1 MNRQG
6 MGMSLGR
13 REFVGAAMGATL
25 VGGSMMAGVAGGAQ
39 ASNQPA
45 PDNVVTALNPNDWAS
60 VRAQFNLA
68 PEFVHISNFFLASNP
83 RPVREAMARHRQAFD
98 ENPYTYLE
106 DNMFASPQ
114 DMVWRK
120 VCAAAAD
127 YTGGR
132 AEDIALT
139 TSTTQGLSMVYNGLK
154 LAPHQEILTTNHEW
168 YTHDEAMR
176 LAVIKWGGSIRRID
190 LYQGP
195 DDVSVDAIVARI
207 EKAIKPHTRILAM
220 TWVHSGTG
228 VRLPAREIG
237 ELVARVNRDR
247 AEADRIIYVIDGVHG
262 FGCSEAQVAS
272 LGCDFFSAGTH
283 KWILGPHGTGL
294 VWAREGQWA
303 HITPTIPTIMA
314 AEPANAWREQRDPQG
329 QTQAAWVSPGGFLAF
344 ENQWAMI
351 EAFKFIQQ
359 IGRKRIADRIA
370 QLNGQL
376 KEGLAKL
383 PNVYLHTPRSAQFSA
398 GFVCCDV
405 KDRSPK
411 EIVAKLKEQKII
423 ASATPYRHSTVRF
436 SAGIINS
443 PEDIEKTLKV
453 MRTLV

>member
-1 MNRQG
+1 
-6 MGMSLGR
+6 MGLGR
-13 REFVGAAMGATL
+13 REFVGAAVGATL
-25 VGGSMMAGVAGGAQ
+25 AGGSMIASVANAQ
-39 ASNQPA
+39 ASNSPVHKDA
-45 PDNVVTALNPNDWAS
+45 VTPLNPNDWAS
-60 VRAQFNLA
+60 VRAQFNLS
-68 PEFVHISNFFLASNP
+68 PEFVHLSNFFLASNP
-83 RPVREAMARHRQAFD
+83 KPVRDAMARHRQAFD

-106 DNMFASPQ
+106 DNMFAKPE

-120 VCAAAAD
+120 VCAAAAE

-132 AEDIALT
+132 PEDIALT
-139 TSTTQGLSMVYNGLK
+139 TSTTQGLAMVYNGLK
-154 LAPHQEILTTNHEW
+154 LAAHQEILTTHHEW

-176 LAVIKWGGSIRRID
+176 LAVVKWGGSIRRID
-190 LYQGP
+190 LYEGP
-195 DDVSVDAIVARI
+195 EDVSTDAIVTRI
-207 EKAIKPHTRILAM
+207 EQAIKPATRILAM

-228 VRLPAREIG
+228 VRLPVREIG
-237 ELVARVNRDR
+237 ALVASINRDR

-303 HITPTIPTIMA
+303 QITPTIPTIMA
-314 AEPANAWREQRDPQG
+314 AEPANAWRQQRDPQG

-351 EAFKFIQQ
+351 AAFEFIQQ
-359 IGRKRIADRIA
+359 IGRKRIAERVSE
-370 QLNGQL
+370 LNGQL

-383 PNVYLHTPRSAQFSA
+383 PAVYLHTPQAEQFSA

-405 KDRSPK
+405 KNRDPR
-411 EIVAKLKEQKII
+411 EIVARLKEQKII

-436 SAGIINS
+436 SAGIINT
-443 PEDIEKTLKV
+443 PEDIDKTLKV
-453 MRTLV
+453 MRSLV

>member
-1 MNRQG
+1 
-6 MGMSLGR
+6 MGLGR
-13 REFVGAAMGATL
+13 REFVGAAVGATL
-25 VGGSMMAGVAGGAQ
+25 AGGSMIASVANAQ
-39 ASNQPA
+39 ASNSPVHKDA
-45 PDNVVTALNPNDWAS
+45 VTPLNPNDWAS
-60 VRAQFNLA
+60 VRAQFNLS
-68 PEFVHISNFFLASNP
+68 PEFVHLSNFFLASNP
-83 RPVREAMARHRQAFD
+83 KPVRDAMARHRQAFD

-106 DNMFASPQ
+106 DNMFAKPE

-120 VCAAAAD
+120 VCAAAAE

-132 AEDIALT
+132 PEDIALT
-139 TSTTQGLSMVYNGLK
+139 TSTTQGLAMVYNGLK
-154 LAPHQEILTTNHEW
+154 LAAHQEILTTHHEW

-176 LAVIKWGGSIRRID
+176 LAVVKWGGSIRRID
-190 LYQGP
+190 LYEGP
-195 DDVSVDAIVARI
+195 EDVSTDAIVTRI
-207 EKAIKPHTRILAM
+207 EQAIKPATRILAM

-228 VRLPAREIG
+228 VRLPVREIG
-237 ELVARVNRDR
+237 ALVASINRDR

-303 HITPTIPTIMA
+303 QITPTIPTIMA
-314 AEPANAWREQRDPQG
+314 AEPANAWRQQRDPQG

-351 EAFKFIQQ
+351 AAFEFIQQ
-359 IGRKRIADRIA
+359 IGRKRIAERVSE
-370 QLNGQL
+370 LNGQL

-383 PNVYLHTPRSAQFSA
+383 PAVYLHTPQAEQFSA

-405 KDRSPK
+405 KNRDPK
-411 EIVAKLKEQKII
+411 EIVARLKEQKII

-436 SAGIINS
+436 SAGIINT
-443 PEDIEKTLKV
+443 PEDIDKTLKV
-453 MRTLV
+453 MRSLV

>member
-1 MNRQG
+1 
-6 MGMSLGR
+6 MGLGR
-13 REFVGAAMGATL
+13 REFVGAAVGATL
-25 VGGSMMAGVAGGAQ
+25 AGGSMIASVANAQ
-39 ASNQPA
+39 ASNSPVHKDA
-45 PDNVVTALNPNDWAS
+45 VTPLNPNDWAS
-60 VRAQFNLA
+60 VRAQFNLS
-68 PEFVHISNFFLASNP
+68 PEFVHLSNFFLASNP
-83 RPVREAMARHRQAFD
+83 KPVRDAMARHRQAFD

-106 DNMFASPQ
+106 DNMFAKPE
-114 DMVWRK
+114 DMVWRR
-120 VCAAAAD
+120 VCAAAAE

-132 AEDIALT
+132 PEDIALT
-139 TSTTQGLSMVYNGLK
+139 TSTTQGLAMVYNGLK
-154 LAPHQEILTTNHEW
+154 LAAHQEILTTHHEW

-176 LAVIKWGGSIRRID
+176 LAVVKWGGSIRRID
-190 LYQGP
+190 LYEGP
-195 DDVSVDAIVARI
+195 EDVSTDSIVTRI
-207 EKAIKPHTRILAM
+207 EQAIKPATRILAM

-228 VRLPAREIG
+228 VRLPVREIG
-237 ELVARVNRDR
+237 TLVASINRDR

-303 HITPTIPTIMA
+303 QITPTIPTIMA
-314 AEPANAWREQRDPQG
+314 AEPANAWRQQRDPQG

-351 EAFKFIQQ
+351 AAFEFIQQ
-359 IGRKRIADRIA
+359 IGRKRIAERVSE
-370 QLNGQL
+370 LNGQL

-383 PNVYLHTPRSAQFSA
+383 PAVYLHTPQAEQFSA

-405 KDRSPK
+405 KNRDPR
-411 EIVAKLKEQKII
+411 EIVARLKEQKII

-436 SAGIINS
+436 SAGIINT
-443 PEDIEKTLKV
+443 PEDIDKTLKV
-453 MRTLV
+453 MRSLV